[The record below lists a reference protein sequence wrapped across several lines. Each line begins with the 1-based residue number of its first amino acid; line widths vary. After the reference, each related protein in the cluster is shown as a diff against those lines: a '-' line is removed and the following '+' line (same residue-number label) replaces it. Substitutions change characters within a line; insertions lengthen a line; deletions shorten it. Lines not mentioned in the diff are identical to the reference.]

1 MRSLAVLMDIAF
13 LTRPMLWIPVWGF
26 SVFGYR
32 CGSCAGGDIV
42 KIPLWSIGH
51 TAALAWMIVFSFSVG
66 AVYVMNQIA
75 DYEVDR
81 VNDGFPLLVK
91 VRYPRGTLFAAIVA
105 CAMIGCIAPLAHH
118 AGVSALSLAAL
129 ALGGAYSVK
138 PAYLSGRPV
147 ADFLA
152 NAAGYGW
159 IAFGAGWALSG
170 TQVPLFSA
178 EYLRASMPYFLLMCA
193 GSLSSTIPDMAGDAR
208 GGKRTTAVAL
218 GASRAHALACAF
230 LAVAAAAAVFAHDTV
245 AGACAGIAMPIYA
258 VFLFRRTRIW
268 MEATYKI
275 GGGAMMIAAG
285 VIMPAFAAAAAVTF
299 GATWLYFRM
308 RHRISYPSLVPVQS

>member
-1 MRSLAVLMDIAF
+1 MRSLTVLIDIVF
-13 LTRPMLWIPVWGF
+13 LTRPVLWIPVWGF

-32 CGSCAGGDIV
+32 CGIVAGGGAN
-42 KIPLWSIGH
+42 IPFLSIGYA
-51 TAALAWMIVFSFSVG
+51 AALAWMIVFSFSVG

-81 VNDGFPLLVK
+81 ANDGFPLLVK
-91 VRYPRGTLFAAIVA
+91 VRYPRGSLFAAIVA
-105 CAMIGCIAPLAHH
+105 CAMIGCIAPLARH

-129 ALGGAYSVK
+129 ALGFVYSAK

-147 ADFLA
+147 LDFLA

-159 IAFGAGWALSG
+159 IAFGAGWLLSG
-170 TQVPLFSA
+170 ARVPLLSI
-178 EYLRASMPYFLLMCA
+178 EYIRASMPYFLLMCA
-193 GSLSSTIPDMAGDAR
+193 GSISSTIPDMAGDAR

-230 LAVAAAAAVFAHDTV
+230 LVAAAVAAAFAHDTV
-245 AGACAGIAMPIYA
+245 AGICAGIALPIYA
-258 VFLFRRTRIW
+258 AFFFRRTRMW

-285 VIMPAFAAAAAVTF
+285 VIMPAFAVAAAVTF
-299 GATWLYFRM
+299 GAAWLYFRL